1 MGIPGSSSSLADF
14 RRTLGTAGDGTAPD
28 SIAGAE
34 SGWGDVSGEQPAP
47 FVGALSSVHSL
58 LIAGPDLQDL
68 LAKVAEVAAK
78 IVEPPA
84 SCGITTRYD
93 GEPVTLVASDARAA
107 LIDEQQYS
115 LREGPALDALES
127 GAVVDVPDQAR
138 DRRWRAYGPAAR
150 ELGVQASLAVPLI
163 VEGQIIGVLNL
174 YGYDRPDTFSEADRE
189 RAAAYAEQAATT
201 LALAARSAQSELG
214 AQLEQA
220 LASRSVIDQ
229 ALGVLMGQQ
238 RCDARTAF
246 ELLRRHSQNNN
257 RKLREVA
264 ADLIA
269 RLTGQP
275 PVDSRI
281 FEAERPPDGGDAGA

>member
-1 MGIPGSSSSLADF
+1 MAD
-14 RRTLGTAGDGTAPD
+14 
-28 SIAGAE
+28 AE
-34 SGWGDVSGEQPAP
+34 RVPITD
-47 FVGALSSVHSL
+47 ALSSVQSL
-58 LIAGPDLQDL
+58 LMSGPDLEEL
-68 LAKVAEVAAK
+68 LAKVADVAAK

-93 GEPVTLVASDARAA
+93 DQLVTLVSSDARAA

-115 LREGPALDALES
+115 LREGPCLDALET
-127 GAVVDVPDQAR
+127 GEVVDVPDQAR
-138 DRRWRAYGPAAR
+138 DERWSQYGPAAR
-150 ELGVQASLAVPLI
+150 ELGVKASLAFPL
-163 VEGQIIGVLNL
+163 VVDGRTIGVLNL
-174 YGYDRPDTFSEADRE
+174 YGYDRPDTFSDADRE

-201 LALAARSAQSELG
+201 LALAARSVRQSELG

-257 RKLREVA
+257 RKLRDVA
-264 ADLIA
+264 AELIA
-269 RLTGQP
+269 RLTGRP
-275 PVDSRI
+275 PVDSRA
-281 FEAERPPDGGDAGA
+281 FVGDPQHPPEGGDARA